1 VPSRAASTLSW
12 HSGMNVAFATAWFT
26 YTIDQQQIKAP
37 TPRLQATR
45 LMDFSPT
52 IVLGA
57 SLH

>member
-1 VPSRAASTLSW
+1 
-12 HSGMNVAFATAWFT
+12 MNVAFATAWFT